1 MLGSMGWRPQEL
13 EAEPFC
19 ALLELHDKDVPP
31 LKTILLLLDPADLKA
46 VRLTCKSLNEYIKKK
61 VWANAGCK
69 ARLTEK
75 LVTRWLQDEATSVEL
90 TRVKAPVGTN
100 MVCNERF
107 VFYSH
112 KKGVVSVHRASGD
125 LVTVLY
131 SSEPAGQQWLRS
143 QDVHLVEQ
151 RQPG

>member
-1 MLGSMGWRPQEL
+1 MFFSLPSTLAFLDKIQKILDPFPNFGPFSKFSSLKATFFQMGQVLGSMGWRPQEL

-19 ALLELHDKDVPP
+19 ALLQLHDKDVPP

-75 LVTRWLQDEATSVEL
+75 LLTRWLKDEAMSVEL
-90 TRVKAPVGTN
+90 TRVK
-100 MVCNERF
+100 ELKL
-107 VFYSH
+107 SIDIQ
-112 KKGVVSVHRASGD
+112 KSI
-125 LVTVLY
+125 
-131 SSEPAGQQWLRS
+131 
-143 QDVHLVEQ
+143 
-151 RQPG
+151 